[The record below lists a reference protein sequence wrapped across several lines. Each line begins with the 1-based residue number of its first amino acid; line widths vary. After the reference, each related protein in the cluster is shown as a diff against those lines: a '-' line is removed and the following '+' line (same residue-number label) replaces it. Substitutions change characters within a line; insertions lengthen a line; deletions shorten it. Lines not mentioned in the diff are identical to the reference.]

1 VHCVSEVKG
10 YWALWQVVQ
19 IATITL

>member
-1 VHCVSEVKG
+1 VKG